1 MLPIILFLLILIIAG
16 AIARQGMLSSFL
28 HMICVISAGAIAMG
42 LLEPLG
48 FGLLDS
54 VGGFAAYMSGT
65 TLILVFLIS
74 LLVLRLS
81 MDSLVPENL
90 NFNKTVEWVGA
101 GIFAICGSFL
111 SVGIVVIGVGMLQ
124 FVPNGFGYEGWVRDR
139 GTGRPAISGTPMYPA
154 VVTARLYEFLSMG
167 SLAPTFNSGSLAT
180 YRPNIDQ
187 TSWSLARD
195 SFDGD
200 SGNSR
205 TWIQPKSVKITST
218 NGFIFSAGLDPARFN
233 PDFPRFEGAYVV
245 RVEVDVTGFDNGNEF
260 TMSAS
265 QARLIAPP
273 TASGRKPKVAFP
285 VLFSEPTKQ
294 GIEVYAFDDPSNFI
308 SSMAGQQKISFSLYF
323 PKKDIGE
330 PLSGKYFIEIKQL
343 RIELPTLEVVD
354 DAGAATASS
363 TTNSIPTGA
372 GGPLP
377 SGSLEFSSEIGL
389 KLSYNKRG
397 SLVIDDDNKVTR
409 GLSEFPSNAPSGNV
423 SRKLRVENFYEPLDT
438 RIAQITVRRGTSL
451 DTERIKRDGGGGDA
465 LVLVDSNGQTYFP
478 AGYIKKGPK
487 ITLVSFDPASLVMT
501 IDELPSLPSSGNT
514 DLILLFRVPVGVTL
528 RELRAG
534 DTALASMSRKVPNTK

>member
-1 MLPIILFLLILIIAG
+1 
-16 AIARQGMLSSFL
+16 
-28 HMICVISAGAIAMG
+28 
-42 LLEPLG
+42 
-48 FGLLDS
+48 
-54 VGGFAAYMSGT
+54 
-65 TLILVFLIS
+65 
-74 LLVLRLS
+74 
-81 MDSLVPENL
+81 
-90 NFNKTVEWVGA
+90 
-101 GIFAICGSFL
+101 
-111 SVGIVVIGVGMLQ
+111 
-124 FVPNGFGYEGWVRDR
+124 
-139 GTGRPAISGTPMYPA
+139 
-154 VVTARLYEFLSMG
+154 
-167 SLAPTFNSGSLAT
+167 
-180 YRPNIDQ
+180 
-187 TSWSLARD
+187 
-195 SFDGD
+195 
-200 SGNSR
+200 
-205 TWIQPKSVKITST
+205 
-218 NGFIFSAGLDPARFN
+218 
-233 PDFPRFEGAYVV
+233 
-245 RVEVDVTGFDNGNEF
+245 
-260 TMSAS
+260 
-265 QARLIAPP
+265 
-273 TASGRKPKVAFP
+273 
-285 VLFSEPTKQ
+285 
-294 GIEVYAFDDPSNFI
+294 
-308 SSMAGQQKISFSLYF
+308 
-323 PKKDIGE
+323 
-330 PLSGKYFIEIKQL
+330 
-343 RIELPTLEVVD
+343 VVD

-397 SLVIDDDNKVTR
+397 SLVIDDNNKVTR